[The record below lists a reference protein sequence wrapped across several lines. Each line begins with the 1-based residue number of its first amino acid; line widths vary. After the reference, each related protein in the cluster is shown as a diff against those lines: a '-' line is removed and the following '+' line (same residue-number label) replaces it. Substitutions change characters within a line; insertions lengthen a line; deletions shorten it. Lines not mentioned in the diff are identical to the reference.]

1 MSIEANKDVIRRF
14 MKVGDAATR
23 DLAAIWDSFTPDC
36 AFPTLAARTGRA
48 DFTVQDYRTFLLD
61 YFRALPDATFTVDE
75 LIAEDDRVWA
85 HITIRGTHSA
95 ELRGVPA
102 THRPVE
108 YTQLGLYTIREGKIA
123 RARAVFDDVT
133 LLRQIGVRVQ

>member
-14 MKVGDAATR
+14 MKAGDAPTR
-23 DLAAIWDSFTPDC
+23 DLPAVWDSFTPDC
-36 AFPTLAARTGRA
+36 TFPTLATRTGRTR
-48 DFTVQDYRTFLLD
+48 FTVADYRTFLLD

-85 HITIRGTHSA
+85 HITIRGTHSG

-108 YTQLGLYTIREGKIA
+108 YTQLGLYTIRDGKIA
-123 RARAVFDDVT
+123 EARAVFDDVT
-133 LLRQIGVRVQ
+133 LLRQIGGQV